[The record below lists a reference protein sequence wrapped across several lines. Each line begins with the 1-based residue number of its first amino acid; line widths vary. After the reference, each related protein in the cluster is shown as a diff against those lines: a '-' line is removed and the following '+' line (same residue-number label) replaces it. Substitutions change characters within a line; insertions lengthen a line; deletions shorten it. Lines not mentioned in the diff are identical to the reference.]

1 MEIKCK
7 KTKRFLCSINYDEI
21 IELLYKYGVVLERPL
36 EIVIPCRACKES
48 EVYHIYKDHYVFKE
62 NRKANPKNTEIW
74 QINKSMSYLYH
85 RSAVDRAK
93 APMEVQ
99 EIENLYFF

>member
-7 KTKRFLCSINYDEI
+7 KSKRFLCEINYDEI
-21 IELLYKYGVVLERPL
+21 LDLLKKHNVVLERPL

-62 NRKANPKNTEIW
+62 NRKSKN
-74 QINKSMSYLYH
+74 
-85 RSAVDRAK
+85 AK
-93 APMEVQ
+93 LD
-99 EIENLYFF
+99 I